1 MSERFAGG
9 GVGGDINLNKNG
21 THVISLQLATA
32 SVSFNLMSERMKQVS
47 FCKKSVNIMPK

>member
-21 THVISLQLATA
+21 THIISLQLATA